1 MKLGFACSWDPVPEP
16 TWSYT
21 PWNLREAL
29 RSLVDVVDL
38 GVTHSPLVRLGLKAA
53 HARRVNGQ
61 WVSMWRHSRQARF
74 YEETALR
81 RACAASAPDAVLQ
94 IQDLAVLSRPYFLLQ
109 DLSYDVLLELLARE
123 GSLTHFPS
131 LTASSVQWSAERQRR
146 VYASATGVFAMSRW
160 FADHLVSVTGLPASR
175 VHVVNPGISALSGA
189 VSADVFERRVSS
201 RRKLLMVGKD
211 FHTKGGD
218 QVVRALS
225 VLRHDVDPAITLT
238 VVGPT
243 EWPLP
248 GEVPD
253 GVNFLGR
260 LPVSELADLY
270 DAHDLFVLP
279 SRFEGFGIAFA
290 EALSR
295 GLPCVGRD
303 AFAMPEI
310 ISAGRTGELVRSED
324 PEDLAK
330 VIASVLADD
339 SIYQHTWDAR
349 DAAASH
355 YSWERAAADVVRIAG
370 RA

>member
-21 PWNLREAL
+21 PWNLRAAL
-29 RSLVDVVDL
+29 RSVVDVVDL
-38 GVTHSPLVRLGLKAA
+38 GVSHPSPVRLGLKAA

-61 WVSMWRHSRQARF
+61 WVSMWRHSRGARF
-74 YEETALR
+74 YEEAVLR
-81 RACAASAPDAVLQ
+81 KACRAMAPDAVLQ
-94 IQDLAVLSRPYFLLQ
+94 IQDLAVLGRPYYLLQ
-109 DLSYDVLLELLARE
+109 DLSYDVLLEMLARD
-123 GSLTHFPS
+123 GALTHFPS
-131 LTASSVQWSAERQRR
+131 LTEDSVRWSAARQRR
-146 VYASATGVFAMSRW
+146 VYESAAGVFAMSRW
-160 FADHLVSVTGLPASR
+160 FADHLVSVTGLPRDR
-175 VHVVNPGISALSGA
+175 VHVVNPGISA
-189 VSADVFERRVSS
+189 VSADVPDEVFARRIES

-211 FHTKGGD
+211 FHTKAGD
-218 QVVRALS
+218 QVVRALA
-225 VLRHDVDPAITLT
+225 VLRAEVDPSITLT

-248 GEVPD
+248 GAVPD
-253 GVNFLGR
+253 GVRFLGR
-260 LPVSELADLY
+260 LPVSELAALY

-310 ISAGRTGELVRSED
+310 IAAGRTGDLVRSED
-324 PEDLAK
+324 PGDLAK
-330 VIASVLADD
+330 VIASVLGDD
-339 SIYQHTWDAR
+339 SIYRHTWEAR
-349 DAAASH
+349 EEAAGH

-370 RA
+370 KG

>member
-21 PWNLREAL
+21 PWNLRAAL

-38 GVTHSPLVRLGLKAA
+38 GVSHPPLVRLGLKAA
-53 HARRVNGQ
+53 HARRVDGH
-61 WVSMWRHSRQARF
+61 WVSMWRHSRGARW
-74 YEETALR
+74 YEETVLR
-81 RACAASAPDAVLQ
+81 KACRSSAPDAVLQ
-94 IQDLAVLSRPYFLLQ
+94 IQDLAVLDRPYYLVQ

-146 VYASATGVFAMSRW
+146 VYASAAGVFAMSRW

-175 VHVVNPGISALSGA
+175 VHVVNPGISA
-189 VSADVFERRVSS
+189 VSS
-201 RRKLLMVGKD
+201 AVPGEVFARRLESRRRLLMVGKD

-218 QVVRALS
+218 QVVRALA
-225 VLRHDVDPAITLT
+225 VLRREVDPGITLT
-238 VVGPT
+238 VVGPA
-243 EWPLP
+243 EWPLAGP
-248 GEVPD
+248 VPD
-253 GVNFLGR
+253 GVAFLGR
-260 LPVSELADLY
+260 LPVSELAALY
-270 DAHDLFVLP
+270 DSHDLFVLP

-310 ISAGRTGELVRSED
+310 ISVGRTGDLVRSED
-324 PEDLAK
+324 PEELAK
-330 VIASVLADD
+330 VVASVLRDD
-339 SIYQHTWDAR
+339 SIYRTTWETR
-349 DAAASH
+349 EDAARH

-370 RA
+370 QA